1 MRKIDRES
9 EQYLDIHA
17 MVDTNVKLALASIE
31 DDLSLD
37 NGKLE
42 HDSKLESDIAP
53 FIDSIADA
61 ITIKLAT
68 NQVNNEDKK

>member
-53 FIDSIADA
+53 LIDSIADA